1 MAKTLKFEI
10 DVVNLF
16 NSTTSS
22 AALKRAAASTLSDA
36 SFRREFGRRLVDR
49 ITQRTQSGI
58 DMKGSPLAA
67 YKKSYVKS
75 LEFEIY
81 GKKEGEVN
89 LTLTGEML
97 ASMDVKDTPPRKVV
111 IGFQSDL
118 QNDKAHG
125 HVYGGGYKRSLP
137 VRNFFGLPL
146 GAQKE
151 ILLDTMRD
159 FNAPVTVFDLPDTEP
174 TPSDGGTGFN
184 F

>member
-36 SFRREFGRRLVDR
+36 SFRREFGRRVIDR
-49 ITQRTQSGI
+49 IVERTQSGI
-58 DMKGSPLAA
+58 DQNGAPLAA
-67 YKKSYVKS
+67 YSSSYKKS
-75 LEFEIY
+75 LAFEVY
-81 GKKEGEVN
+81 GKNAGEVN

-97 ASMDVKDTPPRKVV
+97 ASFEVKGTPARKVV
-111 IGFQSDL
+111 MGFLSKL
-118 QNDKAHG
+118 QNNKAHG
-125 HVYGGGYKRSLP
+125 HVYGGGHKGSLP
-137 VRNFFGLPL
+137 VRDFFGLPV

-159 FNAPVTVFDLPDTEP
+159 FNAPITVFDLPDTDP
-174 TPSDGGTGFN
+174 TQSDGGTGFS